1 LLGLAAAFA
10 VFLPATVASAAEY
23 ENFRS
28 EVKSLTPAVS
38 GLELKV
44 VRGDEGLQLTNK
56 TGKTVVVEGY
66 DGEPYLRFKPDGT
79 VEANQRSAATYINV
93 DRFGLQEVPDNA
105 LPGAR
110 PRWKR
115 IGDGGSHTWFD
126 HRIHLTAKRPP
137 ARFTRQKE
145 LTKIF
150 NWLVPIRVDGQTVSA
165 TGELFWDPT
174 ASSSDSSGG
183 FPVWVGV
190 LIALGVIGVLV
201 FLLVRRGR
209 RAPASSGEEPAKEA
223 W

>member
-1 LLGLAAAFA
+1 LVVAFA
-10 VFLPATVASAAEY
+10 ALVSAGIASAAEY
-23 ENFRS
+23 DNFRS
-28 EVKSLTPAVS
+28 EVQSLTPAVS
-38 GLELKV
+38 GLEVKV

-93 DRFGLQEVPDNA
+93 DRFGLQEVPANA
-105 LPGAR
+105 LPGAT
-110 PRWKR
+110 PRWKP

-137 ARFTRQKE
+137 ARFTRQTK

-150 NWLVPIRVDGQTVSA
+150 NWRVPISVDGRQVSA
-165 TGELFWDPT
+165 IGTLVWDP
-174 ASSSDSSGG
+174 SESSDSSGG
-183 FPVWVGV
+183 FPVWLGA
-190 LIALGVIGVLV
+190 LIALGVIGLLV
-201 FLLVRRGR
+201 FLLMRRGR
-209 RAPASSGEEPAKEA
+209 RAPAPSGEEPAKEA